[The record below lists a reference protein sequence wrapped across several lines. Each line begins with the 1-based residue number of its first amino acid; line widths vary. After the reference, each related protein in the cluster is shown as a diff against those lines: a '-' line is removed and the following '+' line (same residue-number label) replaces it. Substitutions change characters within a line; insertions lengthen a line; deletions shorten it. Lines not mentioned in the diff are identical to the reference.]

1 MRLSLRAKQVAG
13 VTAIV
18 FTVVA
23 IMGGYAVVTLAG
35 MLVAEARTRADL
47 IANGVFQ
54 RTADV
59 VAAGGDLRTALGSD
73 AGLRG
78 MLDLTAYSPNVLYA
92 AVVDR
97 DDIALAHND
106 PSKVGMRLPPEE
118 PISSLVEASPWAQ
131 ARAIYTTGGMTHEVR
146 VPLLLDSGSGPE
158 EFGAIRVGISTLLVR
173 DALETTMRPAVVT
186 AAALLIGAV
195 LVALVLAQWLLRP
208 ILMLRAGLARLGQG
222 DTDVTLDLG
231 TQDEFGLGESFNT
244 ISARLAREHAAG
256 EITRATMSRRL
267 AALGRVS
274 SGIAHEVK
282 NPLNAMR
289 LHLELLRM
297 RTSDTPDAA
306 EHVRVLAE
314 QMRRLDEVVQGFLQF
329 ARPEDLT
336 FAAVKPRALIDAI
349 LPVVKGEADR
359 AAVSVV
365 LDAPA
370 TVPAVRADATLLEQA
385 LMNLAINACHAMPNG
400 GTLTLSARQREDG
413 QIELAVTDTGTGISP
428 EHLDKIFNLYFTTK
442 PDGSGIGLALV
453 YRTISMH
460 DGDITVESVPG
471 AGTTFRITLPAFA

>member
-1 MRLSLRAKQVAG
+1 MGLSLRTKQVAG

-18 FTVVA
+18 FAVVA

-35 MLVAEARTRADL
+35 MLIAEARTRADL

-54 RTADV
+54 RTAEV
-59 VAAGGDLRTALGSD
+59 AAAGGDLRSALAGD
-73 AGLRG
+73 PGLRG

-106 PSKVGMRLPPEE
+106 PSKIGMRMPPEA
-118 PISSLVEASPWAQ
+118 PIASLVDAGPWAQ
-131 ARAIYTTGGMTHEVR
+131 ARAIYTPGGRTHEVR
-146 VPLLLDSGSGPE
+146 VPLLLDSGAGPE

-173 DALETTMRPAVVT
+173 DALETTMRPAIIT
-186 AAALLIGAV
+186 ALALLAGAV
-195 LVALVLAQWLLRP
+195 LVAMVLAQWLLRP

-222 DTDVTLDLG
+222 ETDVTLDFG
-231 TQDEFGLGESFNT
+231 AQDELGLGESFNT

-297 RTSDTPDAA
+297 RTADTPDAA

-336 FAAVKPRALIDAI
+336 FTAVGIRPLAEAI
-349 LPVVKGEADR
+349 LPVVRTEADR
-359 AAVSVV
+359 AGVTVV
-365 LDAPA
+365 VDVPPN
-370 TVPAVRADATLLEQA
+370 TPAVRADATLLEQA
-385 LMNLAINACHAMPNG
+385 LLNLAINACHAMPNG
-400 GTLTLSARQREDG
+400 GTLTLSARAREDG
-413 QIELAVTDTGTGISP
+413 QVEMAVSDTGTGIAP
-428 EHLDKIFNLYFTTK
+428 EHLDQIFNLYFTTK

-471 AGTTFRITLPAFA
+471 SGTTFRITLPAFA